1 VKHESSLL
9 EKLFSLLKRI
19 SFLTETCWIPYWKIN
34 FPYWKIAEAQK
45 LHRCVPP
52 LSIMLLSIMIDSDKV
67 GGVSNMQPTLS
78 EDVPYAYHDHE
89 AAARQT
95 AEVSS

>member
-1 VKHESSLL
+1 MRPE
-9 EKLFSLLKRI
+9 EKSKREARK
-19 SFLTETCWIPYWKIN
+19 FLTGNRYV
-34 FPYWKIAEAQK
+34 PYWKIAEAQK

>member
-1 VKHESSLL
+1 M
-9 EKLFSLLKRI
+9 
-19 SFLTETCWIPYWKIN
+19 P
-34 FPYWKIAEAQK
+34 
-45 LHRCVPP
+45 
-52 LSIMLLSIMIDSDKV
+52 LSIMIDSDKV

-95 AEVSS
+95 AEDSS